1 MSSCNRD
8 RLDALI
14 QRYAPAW
21 PVAQIA
27 VIDRNVLRIALLELS
42 SLRDTPPKVA
52 INEAVDLAKLF
63 GSDSSSRFVNGVLG
77 AAMSAG
83 GSIELPPTRCGCRP
97 RKGLN
102 VDILGIGPLELVL
115 ILVIALMV
123 FGPDKLPE
131 IGAKMGKGV
140 RELRQLS
147 REISQGV
154 NTITEPMEEL
164 RKPFDEA
171 GQIAGQISAG
181 AAALSNPA
189 QALQNSLEKQLTAP
203 SAEPAAAVSTAEDN
217 TIAPPR
223 AAESAAPVAAL
234 AATDSVAADPV
245 ETAAPAAQL
254 AERSCCPPRWR
265 LKRLC
270 LLCHSSVAPAP
281 AAAPDTLDEAAADT
295 AADPPATE
303 SPSPATE
310 R

>member
-1 MSSCNRD
+1 M
-8 RLDALI
+8 
-14 QRYAPAW
+14 
-21 PVAQIA
+21 
-27 VIDRNVLRIALLELS
+27 
-42 SLRDTPPKVA
+42 
-52 INEAVDLAKLF
+52 
-63 GSDSSSRFVNGVLG
+63 
-77 AAMSAG
+77 
-83 GSIELPPTRCGCRP
+83 
-97 RKGLN
+97 
-102 VDILGIGPLELVL
+102 DILGIGPLELVL

-147 REISQGV
+147 REITAGV

-203 SAEPAAAVSTAEDN
+203 SAEPAAAVSTTEDH

-245 ETAAPAAQL
+245 ETAAPVVQL
-254 AERSCCPPRWR
+254 TEE
-265 LKRLC
+265 
-270 LLCHSSVAPAP
+270 VAP
-281 AAAPDTLDEAAADT
+281 
-295 AADPPATE
+295 
-303 SPSPATE
+303 
-310 R
+310 RGGG

>member
-1 MSSCNRD
+1 
-8 RLDALI
+8 
-14 QRYAPAW
+14 
-21 PVAQIA
+21 
-27 VIDRNVLRIALLELS
+27 
-42 SLRDTPPKVA
+42 
-52 INEAVDLAKLF
+52 
-63 GSDSSSRFVNGVLG
+63 
-77 AAMSAG
+77 
-83 GSIELPPTRCGCRP
+83 
-97 RKGLN
+97 

-147 REISQGV
+147 REITAGV

-203 SAEPAAAVSTAEDN
+203 SAEPAAAVSTTEDQ

-234 AATDSVAADPV
+234 AATGSVAADPD
-245 ETAAPAAQL
+245 ETAAPVVQL
-254 AERSCCPPRWR
+254 TEEVASPAVAVEETVPVM
-265 LKRLC
+265 
-270 LLCHSSVAPAP
+270 HSSVAPAP
-281 AAAPDTLDEAAADT
+281 VTAPDTLDEAAADT